1 MKRIPVKTGSPY
13 DVCIGSGLL
22 DECGQLLRERFRAD
36 GRKADAPCR
45 AALISDTNVFPLYGA
60 RVQAS
65 LEKAGFSVVS
75 YAFEAG
81 EASKNLKTYGNI
93 LRFLAAEHLS
103 RSDVIVALGGGVTGD
118 MAGFAAATFLRG
130 IPFLQIPT
138 SLLAMVDSSVGGK
151 TAVDLPE
158 GKNLAGAFHQPCL
171 VVCDPDVLDSLPEA
185 VLKDGSAEVIKYGML
200 GNETFFGELE
210 WTPIREQAENVIETC
225 VAMKR
230 DVVEADEFDT
240 GERRKLNLG
249 HSFGHAIEKCSEFG
263 ISHGLAVAAGMA
275 IITRAAVAKGF
286 CEAGAL
292 PRLLSLLEKYGLP
305 TDTDFSAARLAEAAL
320 SDKKFSGGRIHLIV
334 PEKVGRCR
342 ILPVPA
348 SELADWLKA
357 GGVL

>member
-1 MKRIPVKTGSPY
+1 MKRIRVRTGNAY
-13 DVCIGSGLL
+13 DVVIGRGLL
-22 DECGQLLRERFRAD
+22 DDCGRLLSERLAAE
-36 GRKADAPCR
+36 GKPAGASCR
-45 AALISDTNVFPLYGA
+45 IALISDSSVLPLYGE
-60 RVQAS
+60 RMKAS

-75 YAFEAG
+75 YAFPAG
-81 EASKNLKTYGNI
+81 EASKNLDTYAQI
-93 LRFLAAEHLS
+93 LRFLAAEHIS
-103 RSDVIVALGGGVTGD
+103 RSDRIAALGGGVTGD

-158 GKNLAGAFHQPCL
+158 GKNLVGAFHQPCL

-185 VLKDGSAEVIKYGML
+185 VFQDGSAEVIKYGML
-200 GNETFFGELE
+200 GSEAFFRELE
-210 WTPIREQAENVIETC
+210 ETPIRDQAENVIETC
-225 VAMKR
+225 VSMKR

-249 HSFGHAIEKCSEFG
+249 HSFGHAIEECSDFG

-275 IITRAAVAKGF
+275 LITRAAVRKGF
-286 CEAGAL
+286 CEPQAL

-305 TDTDFSAARLAEAAL
+305 TGTDFSAARLAGAAL
-320 SDKKFSGGRIHLIV
+320 SDKKFAGGRLHLIV
-334 PEKVGRCR
+334 PEGVGRCR

-348 SELADWLKA
+348 EELTDWLNA